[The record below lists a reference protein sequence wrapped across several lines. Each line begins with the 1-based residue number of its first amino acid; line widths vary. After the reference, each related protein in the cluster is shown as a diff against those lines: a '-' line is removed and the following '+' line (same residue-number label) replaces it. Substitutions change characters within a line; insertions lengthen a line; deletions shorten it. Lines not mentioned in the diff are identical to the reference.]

1 MSLPWRIWV
10 VMIAALCIALTGIG
24 MGTGMPLDLWP
35 VAGLWMA
42 AGFASVGLSVW
53 IGSWLIVVGVAMDL
67 MTEAPV
73 GAWPLALI
81 CAYGVALAGWSRSPP
96 MPVWVAEVIAVA
108 GGMVVAALALGVAG
122 GVSGHSGFSRSA
134 FLYDFLVTALLYP
147 AVRFVLVPGSI
158 RREGRR

>member
-10 VMIAALCIALTGIG
+10 VFVALGCIVLTGLG
-24 MGTGMPLDLWP
+24 MGAAVPFGLWP

-53 IGSWLIVVGVAMDL
+53 VAAWLIVVGVAMDL
-67 MTEAPV
+67 MSEAPV

-81 CAYGVALAGWSRSPP
+81 CAYGVALMGWSRTPP
-96 MPVWVAEVIAVA
+96 MPIWIAEAIAVL
-108 GGMVVAALALGVAG
+108 GGLVVAALALGVAG
-122 GVSGHSGFSRSA
+122 GVAGHQGFSRGA
-134 FLYDFLVTALLYP
+134 FMYDFMLTAVMYLGARL
-147 AVRFVLVPGSI
+147 VLVPASI

>member
-10 VMIAALCIALTGIG
+10 VLIALTCIAVTGAG
-24 MGTGMPLDLWP
+24 MGSAIPFGVWP

-42 AGFASVGLSVW
+42 AGLASVGLSVW
-53 IGSWLIVVGVAMDL
+53 VAAWLIVVGVAMDL

-81 CAYGVALAGWSRSPP
+81 CAYGVALVSWSRSPP
-96 MPVWVAEVIAVA
+96 MPVLLAEIIAVA
-108 GGMVVAALALGVAG
+108 GGLVVAALALGVAG
-122 GVSGHSGFSRSA
+122 GVAGHAGFSRSA
-134 FLYDFLVTALLYP
+134 FLYDFLLTALLYP
-147 AVRFVLVPGSI
+147 GVRLVLVPGSI

>member
-10 VMIAALCIALTGIG
+10 VLIAASCIVLTGVG
-24 MGTGMPLDLWP
+24 MGSGIPFDVWP

-53 IGSWLIVVGVAMDL
+53 VAVWLIVVGVVMDL
-67 MTEAPV
+67 MSEAPV

-81 CAYGVALAGWSRSPP
+81 CAYGVALMGWSRTPP
-96 MPVWVAEVIAVA
+96 MPSWVAEFISVA
-108 GGMVVAALALGVAG
+108 GGLIVAALALGVAG
-122 GVSGHSGFSRSA
+122 GVAGHSGFSRSA
-134 FLYDFLVTALLYP
+134 FLYDFLLTALLYP
-147 AVRFVLVPGSI
+147 AVRLILVPRSI